1 MYFFSLELTTILLC
15 ILLSSKNTNFQSYT
29 SSFREQNKK
38 KILLDS
44 FYQDSITLQQQ
55 SSTKDVR
62 RKKKIQVNLTHEK
75 KKWKNPKENINK
87 GSIYRIDNFIPEIP
101 G

>member
-1 MYFFSLELTTILLC
+1 MKH
-15 ILLSSKNTNFQSYT
+15 SSKNTNFQSYT
-29 SSFREQNKK
+29 NSFREQNKK

-75 KKWKNPKENINK
+75 KWKNPKENINT
-87 GSIYRIDNFIPEIP
+87 GSISRIDNFISEIP